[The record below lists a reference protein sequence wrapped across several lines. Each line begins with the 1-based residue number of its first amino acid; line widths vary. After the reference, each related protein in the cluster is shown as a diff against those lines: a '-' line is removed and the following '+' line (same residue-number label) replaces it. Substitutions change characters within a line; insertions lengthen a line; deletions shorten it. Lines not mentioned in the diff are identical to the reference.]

1 MSKRDSV
8 QKKLQRVRP
17 PRVQLTYDVEIG
29 DAIEQKE
36 LPFVM
41 GVIGD
46 FSGQSEVAQAKIKDK
61 KFVNV
66 DLDNFDE
73 VMSAIEPQA
82 KFRVPNKLGRSGEF
96 AVDLTFQGIDDFRP
110 EAIVQQIDPLRQLVE
125 ARNKLA
131 DLRNKIAGSE
141 KLEDVLNEVLNN
153 TELLQ
158 KLGADADK
166 KGDSNE

>member
-1 MSKRDSV
+1 MSKRDSI

-46 FSGQSEVAQAKIKDK
+46 FAGQSEVPQAKLKDK

-73 VMSAIEPQA
+73 VMTAIEPKA
-82 KFRVPNKLGRSGEF
+82 KFRVPNKISDKGGEF
-96 AVDLTFQGIDDFRP
+96 AVDLTFKEIDDFRP

-141 KLEDVLNEVLNN
+141 KLEDVLNEVLHN
-153 TELLQ
+153 TEMLN
-158 KLGADADK
+158 KLSTSEK
-166 KGDSNE
+166 QGDSNE

>member
-1 MSKRDSV
+1 MSKRDSI

-46 FSGQSEVAQAKIKDK
+46 FAGQSEVPQVKLKDK

-66 DLDNFDE
+66 DLDNFNE
-73 VMSAIEPQA
+73 VMTAIEPKA
-82 KFRVPNKLGRSGEF
+82 KFRVSNKLSDKGGEF
-96 AVDLTFQGIDDFRP
+96 AVDLTFKEIDDFRP

-141 KLEDVLNEVLNN
+141 KLEDVLNEVLHN
-153 TELLQ
+153 TEMLN
-158 KLGADADK
+158 KLSASEK
-166 KGDSNE
+166 QGDSNE